1 MNSTARGN
9 SLYNYH
15 TIENVE
21 FSGVIDKYQV
31 FYTRN
36 NGVPDMTTTYVSS
49 IYDYHVFIKYG
60 NKVYMDV
67 KGVGDIVIS
76 FTELQKNKY
85 WKHYYDLSLMLTNNK
100 HSVVEDLEYNSNYY
114 DPYIYKEKRYWS
126 CNTAYIDGD
135 YDANTKTK
143 KVVENE
149 CNCYYRINPYDLENM
164 KYTSQKDLNIFKQ
177 NYMARYEVRTKLF
190 DKKGVYYYNLVFEYC
205 INLMEK
211 ELDEL
216 TAIFEDKK
224 NLISLVALNDI
235 EGMNC
240 DILMNIYNHLISSR
254 ESKNKYDYLM
264 NDLGNLNRLESVA
277 LIMAA

>member
-1 MNSTARGN
+1 MNCATRGN
-9 SLYNYH
+9 SIYNYH

-49 IYDYHVFIKYG
+49 IYNYHLFIKYG

-67 KGVGDIVIS
+67 KGVGDILIS

-126 CNTAYIDGD
+126 CNTAYIDGS
-135 YDANTKTK
+135 YDDATKTK

-164 KYTSQKDLNIFKQ
+164 KYTSQKDLNIFKK

-190 DKKGVYYYNLVFEYC
+190 DKKSVYYYNLVLDYC

-216 TAIFEDKK
+216 SEFFEDKK
-224 NLISLVALNDI
+224 NVINLVALNDKN
-235 EGMNC
+235 GMNG
-240 DILMNIYNHLISSR
+240 DILKIIYDNLVSR
-254 ESKNKYDYLM
+254 EGNKKYEYLITE
-264 NDLGNLNRLESVA
+264 LGNRSRLECVA
-277 LIMAA
+277 QIICA

>member
-190 DKKGVYYYNLVFEYC
+190 DKKSVYYYNLVFEYC

-216 TAIFEDKK
+216 AAIFDDKN

-240 DILMNIYNHLISSR
+240 DILMIIYNHLISS

-264 NDLGNLNRLESVA
+264 NDLGNLNRLESIA

>member
-1 MNSTARGN
+1 MNCATRGN
-9 SLYNYH
+9 SIYNYH

-67 KGVGDIVIS
+67 KGVGDILIS

-126 CNTAYIDGD
+126 CNTAYIDGS
-135 YDANTKTK
+135 YDDATKTK

-164 KYTSQKDLNIFKQ
+164 KYTSQKDLNIFKK

-190 DKKGVYYYNLVFEYC
+190 DKKSVYYYNLVLDYC

-211 ELDEL
+211 ELNEL
-216 TAIFEDKK
+216 SEFFEDKK
-224 NLISLVALNDI
+224 NVINLVALNDKN
-235 EGMNC
+235 GMNG
-240 DILMNIYNHLISSR
+240 DILKIIYDNLVSR
-254 ESKNKYDYLM
+254 EGNKKYEYLITE
-264 NDLGNLNRLESVA
+264 LGNRSRLECVA
-277 LIMAA
+277 QIICA

>member
-1 MNSTARGN
+1 MNCATRGN

-15 TIENVE
+15 TIENLE

-31 FYTRN
+31 FYTHN
-36 NGVPDMTTTYVSS
+36 NGIPDMTTTYVSS

-67 KGVGDIVIS
+67 KGVGEVVIS
-76 FTELQKNKY
+76 FAELQKNKY
-85 WKHYYDLSLMLTNNK
+85 WKHYYNLSLMLTNNK

-135 YDANTKTK
+135 YEAKSKTK
-143 KVVENE
+143 KVIENE
-149 CNCYYRINPYDLENM
+149 YICYYRINPYDLENM

-190 DKKGVYYYNLVFEYC
+190 DKKFVYYYNLVLDYC
-205 INLMEK
+205 ISIMEK

-216 TAIFEDKK
+216 SAIFEDKK
-224 NLISLVALNDI
+224 NVVNLVAFNDNT
-235 EGMNC
+235 GMNG
-240 DILMNIYNHLISSR
+240 DVLRIIYNHLVSP
-254 ESKNKYDYLM
+254 EGNKKYECLITE
-264 NDLGNLNRLESVA
+264 LGNRSRLESIA
-277 LIMAA
+277 QIICA